1 MKTWKRTEVTIE
13 TETLVLSRHGR
24 AARARCEGCGVETV
38 MLSPTEAASLAGV
51 TTADIFA
58 LVTAGSVHVINLS
71 EGVMLVCGLSLGAI
85 IRK

>member
-1 MKTWKRTEVTIE
+1 MKTWKRTEIAIE
-13 TETLVLSRHGR
+13 TETLLLSRHGG

-51 TTADIFA
+51 TTVEIYA
-58 LVTAGSVHVINLS
+58 LVTAGSVHLIKLS
-71 EGVMLVCGLSLGAI
+71 EGVMLVCGLSLGTI